1 MYSAEFESIKD
12 QCTLCKK
19 CPFYEERL
27 NVVFGCGNEKAD
39 ILFVGDAPRGKD
51 DLKGM
56 TLTGKEGEAFDK
68 FLTLCD
74 IDKEKDIFLTNI
86 LKCRPADG
94 EIPDD
99 SHYETCME
107 HLRNQV
113 RFIKPKII
121 VCLGKTAAKKMI
133 GSAFDLDRE
142 HGNFIKKG
150 KFFFLATYHPTEITD
165 NENKRIAFLSDFQA
179 LREGAKNG
187 GII

>member
-1 MYSAEFESIKD
+1 MYSAEFERIKD
-12 QCTLCKK
+12 ECTLCKK
-19 CPFYEERL
+19 CPYYEERL
-27 NVVFGCGNEKAD
+27 NIVFGIGNERAD
-39 ILFVGDAPRGKD
+39 ILFVGDMPKGKD

-56 TLTGKEGEAFDK
+56 PFTGKEGEIFDK

-86 LKCRPADG
+86 LKCRPADD
-94 EIPDD
+94 EIPDE
-99 SHYETCME
+99 SHFDACME

-121 VCLGKTAAKKMI
+121 VCMGRAAAKKMI
-133 GSAFDLDRE
+133 DPAFDLDKD

-150 KFFFLATYHPTEITD
+150 KLFFLATYHPAEIIDDED
-165 NENKRIAFLSDFQA
+165 NRISFLADFQA
-179 LREGAKNG
+179 LREGAEKG